1 MEMPENQ
8 HFLDLRGLFR
18 AEIFEFENFHLQL
31 ILAGLRIFWL
41 GVHMN
46 SEVAPLAKHVV
57 SIWFL

>member
-31 ILAGLRIFWL
+31 KPVVLQSVLIGA
-41 GVHMN
+41 HMN

-57 SIWFL
+57 FTWFL

>member
-31 ILAGLRIFWL
+31 ILAGLRMFWL
-41 GVHMN
+41 GVHHILTVGTVIN
-46 SEVAPLAKHVV
+46 HAYP
-57 SIWFL
+57 I